1 MARPIGISRRRKLN
15 TFEGAVGAIV
25 AQYRISKDC
34 SQAALADQL
43 CCDISY
49 ISQLE
54 RGLINPSLRRIL
66 EIARALGIDPATLMR
81 KLNHEFERTESKNLK
96 RDRRGDE

>member
-1 MARPIGISRRRKLN
+1 MARPIGLSRRQRN
-15 TFEGAVGAIV
+15 DTFEGMVGAVV
-25 AQYRISKDC
+25 AQSRIKRGF

-43 CCDISY
+43 RCDISY

-66 EIARALGIDPATLMR
+66 EIAEALGMDPATLMR
-81 KLNHEFERTESKNLK
+81 KVSDEIKRTESKRLK
-96 RDRRGDE
+96 H

>member
-1 MARPIGISRRRKLN
+1 MARPIGLSRRQKVN
-15 TFEGAVGAIV
+15 TFERVVGNV
-25 AQYRISKDC
+25 VVRYRIRKGF

-66 EIARALGIDPATLMR
+66 EIAEALGIDAATLIR
-81 KLNHEFERTESKNLK
+81 QVSHGFERTESKPLK
-96 RDRRGDE
+96 R

>member
-1 MARPIGISRRRKLN
+1 MARPIGISPRRKAN
-15 TFEGAVGAIV
+15 TFEGAVGIVV
-25 AQYRISKDC
+25 AQYRIRKGF

-54 RGLINPSLRRIL
+54 RGLINPSLRRIFA
-66 EIARALGIDPATLMR
+66 IAEALGMDAATLIR
-81 KLNHEFERTESKNLK
+81 KVSHQFERTESKRLK
-96 RDRRGDE
+96 H

>member
-15 TFEGAVGAIV
+15 TFEAAVGTVV
-25 AQYRISKDC
+25 AQYRVRKGF
-34 SQAALADQL
+34 SQVALADQL
-43 CCDISY
+43 RCDISY
-49 ISQLE
+49 VSQLE

-81 KLNHEFERTESKNLK
+81 KLSHEFERTESKRLK
-96 RDRRGDE
+96 H